1 MGRIPF
7 CFYTTICSVL
17 YFKVSL
23 VYHFSYN
30 TVTLFLFCCFW
41 QGVKSLKEKV
51 RPPLPPLNPPLH
63 KLLFLSSRET
73 AKFRTQKPSWSQK
86 SGNAMFWSGKSGHV
100 KVLSR
105 KYGHESGTSTREDRS
120 KTAQNL
126 LEKPFKNHRKKWAV
140 FERFFKQYLSSLSGF
155 SKINAQTA
163 QTAQILLE
171 NRSNRSNLERFLS
184 GISTRV
190 SS

>member
-1 MGRIPF
+1 MIRSQTPYPLGHAALKLVSRSEANINYMGRIPF

-23 VYHFSYN
+23 VYHFAYN

-41 QGVKSLKEKV
+41 QGVKSLKENV
-51 RPPLPPLNPPLH
+51 RPHSPPLNPPLH

-86 SGNAMFWSGKSGHV
+86 SGNAMFWSGKSGHA

-120 KTAQNL
+120 KPL
-126 LEKPFKNHRKKWAV
+126 K
-140 FERFFKQYLSSLSGF
+140 
-155 SKINAQTA
+155 
-163 QTAQILLE
+163 
-171 NRSNRSNLERFLS
+171 NRSNLA
-184 GISTRV
+184 
-190 SS
+190 